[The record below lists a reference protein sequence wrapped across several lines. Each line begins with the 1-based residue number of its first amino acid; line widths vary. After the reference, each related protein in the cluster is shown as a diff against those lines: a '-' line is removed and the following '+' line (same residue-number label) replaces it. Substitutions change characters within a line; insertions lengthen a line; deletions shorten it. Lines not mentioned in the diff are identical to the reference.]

1 VGLTLE
7 LPSAALIADLLAGQ
21 VDFFSVGTN
30 DLIQY
35 LLAVDR
41 ADPRLST
48 LYEPLHPAVLRAIR
62 AIVVAAEA
70 ASIPLSLCG
79 EMAAEPL
86 DALLLMGLGVRE
98 LSMNPASIP
107 KVKEGL
113 RRTPYARAREIALT
127 CLRLPTA
134 RAIEA
139 EARRGLADALA
150 AAEKVTPDGLN
161 EG

>member
-1 VGLTLE
+1 
-7 LPSAALIADLLAGQ
+7 
-21 VDFFSVGTN
+21 
-30 DLIQY
+30 
-35 LLAVDR
+35 VDR